1 MKRPLV
7 GVCLFFCLGI
17 LVANYTN
24 IPFSFFWLVAFSILV
39 FSCIFLRKKLISDIL
54 VYCAVFFIGAAVFEN
69 SQILPTNHINKYLH
83 YKGRVVSLKGVVYTS
98 PIDQRVYFGK
108 KKSFEL
114 SVEEIKLRDTWRK
127 VRGKILVNL
136 YQEKELFY
144 ADELIL
150 EGKLYR
156 VPNFNISEKFNYR
169 KHLKRKGIYGILSIG
184 KTGKVVVIA
193 KKYANPVKQLAYK
206 TKEALKSKIYKYMPD
221 LEAKILKAIILG
233 ERQDIPKNLN
243 SIFIQTGT
251 AHILAISGLHIGI
264 IAFIILVLLKVFRIP
279 RKPRYMLII
288 LFLIIYTFITGARVS
303 VIRSA
308 LMIAIILLGILFE
321 REANIYNS
329 LSFAAL
335 LILAYNPNQLFAIG
349 FQLSFLSVISI
360 FYFGYKIQ
368 DFLFK
373 IIHTNSKIA
382 KAAIR
387 SFSISSGIW
396 LGILGVIAFYFNIIA
411 PVTVLANLFV
421 IPLITIIIALSF
433 SVILSGF
440 VLPFLAPF
448 FAVTTKVSISILIRL
463 IYSFSKAPGAYFY
476 IKDFSIFW
484 LLVYYSVTIGL
495 FNIERLLKL
504 TKLTRYDK
512 LR

>member
-7 GVCLFFCLGI
+7 WVCLFFSLGI
-17 LVANYTN
+17 LVASCTN
-24 IPFSFFWLVAFSILV
+24 IPFSFFWLIAFSILV
-39 FSCIFLRKKLISDIL
+39 FSCIFLRKKSISDIL
-54 VYCAVFFIGAAVFEN
+54 VYCAVFFIGAAVLGN
-69 SQILPTNHINKYLH
+69 SQVLHTNHINKYLH
-83 YKGRVVSLKGVVYTS
+83 YKGRVVSLKGVIHTS

-114 SVEEIKLRDTWRK
+114 SAEEIKFKDTWRK

-136 YQEKELFY
+136 YQEKKLSY
-144 ADELIL
+144 ADEIIL

-169 KHLKRKGIYGILSIG
+169 EHLKRKGIYGILSIG
-184 KTGKVVVIA
+184 KAGKVVVIA
-193 KKYANPVKQLAYK
+193 KKYANPVKKLAYR

-221 LEAKILKAIILG
+221 LEARILKAIILG

-243 SIFIQTGT
+243 NIFIQTGT

-279 RKPRYMLII
+279 RKPRYIIAILI
-288 LFLIIYTFITGARVS
+288 LGVYVFITGARVS

-308 LMIAIILLGILFE
+308 LMITIILLGILFE

-335 LILAYNPNQLFAIG
+335 LILAYNPNQLFTIG
-349 FQLSFLSVISI
+349 FQLSFLSVVSI

-368 DFLFK
+368 DFLLK
-373 IIHTNSKIA
+373 KIHTNSKIA
-382 KAAIR
+382 KVAIR

-396 LGILGVIAFYFNIIA
+396 IGILGVIVFYFNIIA

-421 IPLITIIIALSF
+421 IPLISIIIALSF

-448 FAVTTKVSISILIRL
+448 FAATT
-463 IYSFSKAPGAYFY
+463 SFSIAILVKFIYLLSRAPGAYFS
-476 IKDFSIFW
+476 IKNISIFW
-484 LLVYYSVTIGL
+484 IIGYYVVIIAL
-495 FNIERLLKL
+495 FNLESLLKL
-504 TKLTRYDK
+504 TKFGRYDK